1 MADIYIGRAPK
12 EDYEQ
17 LMDMLDDVF
26 FFEDEEP
33 KRDFR
38 SLLPKLYK
46 EKYDPCYNNF
56 VIKYGDVIKGAVGL
70 FSFDFMVC
78 GSKIG
83 VAGIGNVACTRDS
96 RGNGHMTKCLEAA
109 LESAI
114 QDGADISMLGG
125 DRQRYGYFGYEPM
138 GVNLRFHMTDRSL
151 KLSGIDMD
159 YKCDA
164 VEVKEGDTAR
174 IEKIQNLLR
183 SQPFYPVREDEK
195 LVDILSSWCNKP
207 YAVEENGEFRGF
219 FTMGNDGGIGDFVP
233 AEPED
238 WFKLILCAMRL
249 GGRKEFN
256 ISAPE
261 FNPKLAKLLS
271 DACAGVHSAHV
282 ESMCVFNYKNVIEAF
297 LKLKALSSRL
307 ADGKVT
313 LLIHGK
319 RCDEKLE
326 ISVKDN
332 EVCVCESENEAD
344 LELEHR
350 EAQRLIASVYSER
363 RGELK
368 PEIAA
373 WFPVPIYCYGADSV

>member
-1 MADIYIGRAPK
+1 MAEIYIGRAPK

-56 VIKYGDVIKGAVGL
+56 VIKYGDAIKGAVGL
-70 FSFDFMVC
+70 FPFDFMVC
-78 GSKIG
+78 GSRIR

-96 RGNGHMTKCLEAA
+96 RGNGHMTKCLDAA

-138 GVNLRFHMTDRSL
+138 GVNIRFRMTDRSL

-159 YKCDA
+159 YECDA
-164 VEVKEGDTAR
+164 VEVEEGDSAR

-183 SQPFYPVREDEK
+183 SLPFYPLRDDGK
-195 LVDILSSWCNKP
+195 IIDILCSWSNKA
-207 YAVEENGEFRGF
+207 YAVEENGEFKGY
-219 FTMGNDGGIGDFVP
+219 FTLSPEGNIGEFIPVK
-233 AEPED
+233 AEE
-238 WFKLILCAMRL
+238 WYKLVLCAMRL
-249 GGRKEFN
+249 SGKNEFH
-256 ISAPE
+256 ISTPE
-261 FNPKLAKLLS
+261 FNPELAREFNK
-271 DACAGVHSAHV
+271 ACAGVHISHV

-297 LKLKALSSRL
+297 MKLKAQYCNL

-332 EVCVCESENEAD
+332 EVCVCESENEPD

-373 WFPVPIYCYGADSV
+373 WFPIPIYCYGADSV